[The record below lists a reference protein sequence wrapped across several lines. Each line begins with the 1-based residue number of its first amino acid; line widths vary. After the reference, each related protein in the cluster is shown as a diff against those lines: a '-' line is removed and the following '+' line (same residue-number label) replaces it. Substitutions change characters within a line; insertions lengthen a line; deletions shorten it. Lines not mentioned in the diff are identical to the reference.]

1 MAFELTPEPI
11 TRSLAT
17 SLVRMKLGGRKFRV
31 PRKMLVKI
39 AVSILELELPGVKK
53 EESEAFLK
61 TIER

>member
-1 MAFELTPEPI
+1 
-11 TRSLAT
+11 
-17 SLVRMKLGGRKFRV
+17 MKLGGRKFRV